1 MKIKLL
7 IILLVM
13 FVFPKTAAL
22 AQDNASIAFASP
34 KNDEIWFG
42 KIPIE
47 VKVQN
52 SAQDLLQTVEIYLDG
67 KSIKELKNPPY
78 SFHYDF
84 GTIPQNSSLRAV
96 LRINGKI
103 AADTEIKSMPID
115 DIQEV
120 DVTQILV
127 PVVVTDS
134 EGNYVSNLKKEDF
147 TLLEENVPQNI
158 NNFSKS
164 GKTDFHLTLLIDIS
178 SSMKDKIT
186 EVKKAAKE
194 FLQRLLSKNDK
205 AAVVFFNHDVFEDT
219 EFSNDLSE
227 LSNSISMAFPFGAT
241 ALYDAVGYCLK
252 LLKGMPGLNIIIIFS
267 DGEDNSSFMDPYTLI
282 KKAERSNT
290 IIYAIGSRTASY
302 NNEYQEILKKLSSS
316 SGGIL
321 FFIENTSEVQKM
333 YELIRRDIKAEY
345 VLEFSPKKHGAGK
358 RFRGITVKIPG
369 KRYNIR
375 TIKGYYY

>member
-1 MKIKLL
+1 MI
-7 IILLVM
+7 
-13 FVFPKTAAL
+13 VFSKSEAL
-22 AQDNASIAFASP
+22 ALDNQNIAFASP

-47 VKVQN
+47 VSVQN
-52 SAQDLLQTVEIYLDG
+52 SAVDNLQTVEIYLDG
-67 KSIKELKNPPY
+67 KFIKEFKNPPY

-84 GTIPQNSSLRAV
+84 GTIPHNSNLRAI

-115 DIQEV
+115 DVQEV

-134 EGNYVSNLKKEDF
+134 QGNYVSNLKKEDF
-147 TLLEENVPQNI
+147 ILTEDNVPQTI

-178 SSMKDKIT
+178 SSMKNKIN
-186 EVKKAAKE
+186 EVKKAAKD

-219 EFSNDLSE
+219 EFSNDINE
-227 LSNSISMAFPFGAT
+227 LANSISMAFPFGAT
-241 ALYDAVGYCLK
+241 ALYDAVGYCIK

-290 IIYAIGSRTASY
+290 IIYAIGSSTASY
-302 NNEYQEILKKLSSS
+302 NNEYQEILRKLSSS

-321 FFIENTSEVQKM
+321 FFIEDTSEVQKI

-345 VLEFSPKKHGAGK
+345 VLEFSPNKHGNGK
-358 RFRGITVKIPG
+358 RFREITVKFANN
-369 KRYNIR
+369 KKYNIR